1 MTEPRDPEVA
11 VYEMWAEHDPAV
23 SPPAVVWH
31 VVAKDDARASLCGR
45 FLEPSQ
51 RVVPAADGT
60 GGEVPDRYCDP
71 CLVTVREAL
80 AAGDR

>member
-1 MTEPRDPEVA
+1 MEVT

-31 VVAKDDARASLCGR
+31 VVAKDDASASLCGR

-51 RVVPAADGT
+51 RVLPPGDGSP
-60 GGEVPDRYCDP
+60 VPDRYCDP
-71 CLVTVREAL
+71 CLVTVREAI
-80 AAGDR
+80 AAGGR

>member
-1 MTEPRDPEVA
+1 M
-11 VYEMWAEHDPAV
+11 YEMWAEHDPAV

-31 VVAKDDARASLCGR
+31 VVAKDDASSSLCGR

-51 RVVPAADGT
+51 RVVPAADDT
-60 GGEVPDRYCDP
+60 GAAAGPDRYCDP

-80 AAGDR
+80 AASVR